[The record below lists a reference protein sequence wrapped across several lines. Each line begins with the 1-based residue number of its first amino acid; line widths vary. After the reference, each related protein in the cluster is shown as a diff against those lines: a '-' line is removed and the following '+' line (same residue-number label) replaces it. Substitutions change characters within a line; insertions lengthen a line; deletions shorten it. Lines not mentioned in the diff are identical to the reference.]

1 MNLEELKSNFN
12 SPSPSPISK
21 DTLLTMLDVNQHPTL
36 KAIKIQL
43 MIESIVWILF
53 LACFYNF
60 FDGHLKPAVWNI
72 ALVLAV
78 GLLLVHNAAGY
89 LVTNNPIN
97 GINIAESLTNYYKR
111 LKKYAYLS
119 IASRALAIGILFGYF
134 LSGLQSLEQR
144 HYISMGVAGVVI
156 VIQVLL
162 LWRIWSKR
170 ISTITSRYEQIVK
183 KE

>member
-43 MIESIVWILF
+43 MIESIFWMAF

-60 FDGHLKPAVWNI
+60 FDGHLKPAAWNI
-72 ALVLAV
+72 ALALAV
-78 GLLLVHNAAGY
+78 GLLLVHNSAGY
-89 LVTNNPIN
+89 KITNNPIN
-97 GINIAESLTNYYKR
+97 GINIAESLTNYCQR

-119 IASRALAIGILFGYF
+119 IASRALAISIMFGYF
-134 LSGLQSLEQR
+134 LSGLASFEQR
-144 HYISMGVAGVVI
+144 HYISLGIAGI
-156 VIQVLL
+156 VIAIQVVA

-170 ISTITSRYEQIVK
+170 ISTITSRYEQII
-183 KE
+183 EEG